1 MVTTINKI
9 TRYRDQLECTI
20 GNLKFH
26 FSPIFYFHPLGN
38 FRKPKVFYLFQ
49 GVQKWSIGLKGVNV
63 NGIASTQDLIRLSNK
78 AFRLRVGLF
87 FFSKSTVKTAEFFE
101 FDQKFAVVKSFWCL
115 YCQFW
120 TSVCLLNSIV
130 FLSKQELV
138 DAEFINS
145 RKFILSK
152 TQLPKKL

>member
-1 MVTTINKI
+1 MVTTINKT

-78 AFRLRVGLF
+78 AFRLRVGLCF
-87 FFSKSTVKTAEFFE
+87 FFK
-101 FDQKFAVVKSFWCL
+101 
-115 YCQFW
+115 
-120 TSVCLLNSIV
+120 
-130 FLSKQELV
+130 
-138 DAEFINS
+138 INS
-145 RKFILSK
+145 KDGRILWIRSEICRCEIILMSVLSILNISLLAEQHCISLK
-152 TQLPKKL
+152 TRSCRCRIYQ